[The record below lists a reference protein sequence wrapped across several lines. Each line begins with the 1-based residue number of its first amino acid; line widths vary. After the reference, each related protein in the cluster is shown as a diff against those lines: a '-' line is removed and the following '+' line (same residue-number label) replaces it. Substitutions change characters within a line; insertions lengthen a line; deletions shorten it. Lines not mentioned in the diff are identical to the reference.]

1 MLESVIMDTKEAIKR
16 MMESKRYSARAL
28 SMAIGKDPNAV
39 STMFSRNS
47 NTNVVTLAKMADAL
61 GYKLQLTD
69 GNETLTI
76 DPPERNQ

>member
-1 MLESVIMDTKEAIKR
+1 MEAKEAIKR
-16 MMESKRYSARAL
+16 MMKSKRYSARAL

-47 NTNVVTLAKMADAL
+47 KTRVDTLAKMADVL

-69 GNETLTI
+69 GNETLAI
-76 DPPERNQ
+76 DPPKPEQ